1 MKLGRLARP
10 VVRLRRAARQGG
22 GQESGL
28 AGLLDLSFA
37 SSAGDALVAVTLA
50 GTQFLAIQPG
60 AARSKVAMYLLTTMA
75 PFAVLA
81 PVIGPTLDRF
91 ANGRRIALG
100 VTMLARAALVLT
112 LARHLTSLYLY
123 PIALALLVLS
133 RAFGVARSAVVPR
146 VMPADLTLVKVNS
159 RLTLTGVAGGLLVAP
174 LGYGIA
180 AAVGY
185 AWTLRLAALVF
196 GGGMFL
202 AWVLPPHVDSAAGER
217 PAKGLGAATVSGVRG
232 KMRRVLGELPAALRS
247 AMAVRGCVGFLTL
260 YLAFLLKENGFGLS
274 GVAALGVA
282 AGVGSGVGVFLG
294 GRLRASRPE
303 LLIVI
308 GLASAAVSCVS
319 ATVLYGIVTAMVASL
334 VTTTAGSMSK
344 LGLDAVIQRD
354 VAEDT
359 RSSAFARTET
369 GLQLAWVIGG
379 AIGLIPMPGVA
390 GFAVAAAAMVVALGL
405 ELLALRRVS
414 RRRRAHRGL
423 DHRSDDYSTDDRA
436 AEDRAADDCAT
447 DDRVDSRPDARPD
460 GRPAEPYRAM
470 DDEPGMV
477 AAAGARP
484 KPPPED
490 ADDRRPFWLDGP
502 SGH

>member
-1 MKLGRLARP
+1 
-10 VVRLRRAARQGG
+10 
-22 GQESGL
+22 
-28 AGLLDLSFA
+28 
-37 SSAGDALVAVTLA
+37 
-50 GTQFLAIQPG
+50 
-60 AARSKVAMYLLTTMA
+60 
-75 PFAVLA
+75 
-81 PVIGPTLDRF
+81 
-91 ANGRRIALG
+91 
-100 VTMLARAALVLT
+100 
-112 LARHLTSLYLY
+112 
-123 PIALALLVLS
+123 
-133 RAFGVARSAVVPR
+133 
-146 VMPADLTLVKVNS
+146 
-159 RLTLTGVAGGLLVAP
+159 
-174 LGYGIA
+174 
-180 AAVGY
+180 
-185 AWTLRLAALVF
+185 
-196 GGGMFL
+196 
-202 AWVLPPHVDSAAGER
+202 
-217 PAKGLGAATVSGVRG
+217 
-232 KMRRVLGELPAALRS
+232 VLGELPAALRS

-436 AEDRAADDCAT
+436 ADDRAT
-447 DDRVDSRPDARPD
+447 DDRVDTRPDARPD
-460 GRPAEPYRAM
+460 DRPAEPYRAM

-502 SGH
+502 SGR